1 MSTVPS
7 VKETVQRDKIGK
19 KLYLLWNRQEPLY
32 CCCGVSVN
40 EYSCAHGAQIN
51 FGDLTPYLTFE
62 YNTHNANDLL
72 VDMHTIDTR

>member
-1 MSTVPS
+1 MSTVTS
-7 VKETVQRDKIGK
+7 VKENVQRDKNDK
-19 KLYLLWNRQEPLY
+19 KIRQEPLF

-51 FGDLTPYLTFE
+51 FGDLTPYLTYE
-62 YNTHNANDLL
+62 SNTHNANDLL